1 MNTGKQILIKLNFF
15 TGFRQNTEIPSFIKI
30 RLVREELFHADRW
43 THRQTDRQRGRQRDR
58 HNKGRKFANPLN
70 RDFCLRRPPF
80 Q

>member
-43 THRQTDRQRGRQRDR
+43 THRQTDRQTER
-58 HNKGRKFANPLN
+58 
-70 RDFCLRRPPF
+70 
-80 Q
+80 